1 MRAARPPPFA
11 SRARTLPIPISL
23 PPSPTPTVVTRPART
38 NSSSIPAFHSDTSAP
53 RMLRYV
59 PSRARPGRAL
69 ATRCVGRS
77 LASRR
82 RAASSPSGQAMTSA
96 ASPSAVSAALN
107 TGAVT
112 ASVTYRTSAPSA
124 RNARPS
130 TAAPGGPSVSA
141 APESTTKPVVTRT
154 RRARRNASA
163 ARRAPPGWKNFAMPR
178 APGSRARRWS
188 TGSGPRSGKALA
200 LVAGWRPAMQRVLL
214 LFALAVL
221 AEGCSTAPIFR
232 KQSFDFKT
240 TALFKLPCDTPEV
253 LEAKREIPDDG
264 LETSD
269 NQCNSVHMLRMV
281 DRFMSIQEAD
291 EAKGIRGDTFT
302 EVRAKGFSIFTDP
315 QGRKRR
321 PNTKPLYGND
331 ALAAV
336 GMGVAPPPLQKA
348 EDIKAYT
355 DFMAAHYGE
364 EYEERDIKQV
374 VDRFCLNR
382 RDSHELGDARTFSI
396 VWRNGHVFKRII
408 KGGPI
413 NNPKQER
420 AFLVCPGEFII
431 ETVKGVGSRAAG
443 ALLVVP

>member
-1 MRAARPPPFA
+1 
-11 SRARTLPIPISL
+11 
-23 PPSPTPTVVTRPART
+23 
-38 NSSSIPAFHSDTSAP
+38 
-53 RMLRYV
+53 
-59 PSRARPGRAL
+59 
-69 ATRCVGRS
+69 
-77 LASRR
+77 
-82 RAASSPSGQAMTSA
+82 
-96 ASPSAVSAALN
+96 
-107 TGAVT
+107 
-112 ASVTYRTSAPSA
+112 
-124 RNARPS
+124 
-130 TAAPGGPSVSA
+130 
-141 APESTTKPVVTRT
+141 
-154 RRARRNASA
+154 
-163 ARRAPPGWKNFAMPR
+163 
-178 APGSRARRWS
+178 
-188 TGSGPRSGKALA
+188 
-200 LVAGWRPAMQRVLL
+200 MQRLMVLG
-214 LFALAVL
+214 ALAVM
-221 AEGCSTAPIFR
+221 AAGCSTAPILR

-291 EAKGIRGDTFT
+291 EAKGIRGDTVT

-443 ALLVVP
+443 ALMVVP